1 MVSSC
6 AHRGLSSA
14 IAKAVSM
21 PGKSA
26 NRSSAYRRLLRHFAI
41 AVIHGLQA
49 IREGKRFAAAWPF
62 SPSPFKR
69 KLKYERHYFQHD

>member
-1 MVSSC
+1 MVNSC
-6 AHRGLSSA
+6 AHRGLPSA

-21 PGKSA
+21 PGKSS

-41 AVIHGLQA
+41 VVIHGLQA

-62 SPSPFKR
+62 SPSLLKR
-69 KLKYERHYFQHD
+69 KLKYQHHYFPHD